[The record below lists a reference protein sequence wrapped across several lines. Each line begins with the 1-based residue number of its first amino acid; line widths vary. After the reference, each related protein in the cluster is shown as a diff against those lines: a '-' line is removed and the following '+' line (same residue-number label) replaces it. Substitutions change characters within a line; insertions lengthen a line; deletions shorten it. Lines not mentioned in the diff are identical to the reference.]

1 MSAAAKKV
9 WVCKCAIANTASV
22 KTQDLLKAM
31 RLFNRFT
38 LHTPESVEL
47 EFTLAGIGNRAYALL
62 IDYIFLGLILI
73 VFLVGALIFNSVLLE
88 TIANLVGS
96 TNGLEL
102 WSIAV
107 QGLIAFVI
115 YVGYFVFF
123 ETVWS
128 GQTPGKRYVKI
139 RVIRDDGRPVRLQQS
154 TLRALLRPF
163 DELFFIGVF
172 LIVFNQREKRL
183 GDLVAGT
190 LVIQEEQTVKA
201 AAFKVSTSAK
211 SLAKKLLTDAD
222 ISCLLPEDFAVIR
235 EYLQRRE
242 AMIPNARNELSK
254 QLATQVKQII
264 RLEKLPAKVDANVFL
279 EAVYEAYQQQVDK

>member
-1 MSAAAKKV
+1 
-9 WVCKCAIANTASV
+9 
-22 KTQDLLKAM
+22 M

-62 IDYIFLGLILI
+62 IDYIIFGLILI
-73 VFLVGALIFNSVLLE
+73 LFLIGVLIFNSFFLEAIAKLL
-88 TIANLVGS
+88 GS

-102 WSIAV
+102 WLIAV
-107 QGLIAFVI
+107 QALIGFFI

-123 ETVWS
+123 ETAWS

-163 DELFFIGVF
+163 DDLFFIGVF

-183 GDLVAGT
+183 GDLVGGT
-190 LVIQEEQTVKA
+190 LVIQEEQPVKSA
-201 AAFKVSTSAK
+201 ALKVSTPAR
-211 SLAKKLLTDAD
+211 SLAKKLLIEAD
-222 ISCLLPEDFAVIR
+222 ISSLLPEDFAVIR

-254 QLATQVKQII
+254 QLASQVKQII
-264 RLEKLPAKVDANVFL
+264 SLEKLPTKVDANVFL
-279 EAVYEAYQQQVDK
+279 EAVYHAYQQQIDN

>member
-1 MSAAAKKV
+1 MP
-9 WVCKCAIANTASV
+9 
-22 KTQDLLKAM
+22 
-31 RLFNRFT
+31 LFNRFT

-62 IDYIFLGLILI
+62 IDYICLGLILI

-88 TIANLVGS
+88 TIANLTGN

-102 WSIAV
+102 WSIAI
-107 QGLIAFVI
+107 QGLIAFFI

-123 ETVWS
+123 ETLWS

-163 DELFFIGVF
+163 DDSLFIGVF
-172 LIVFNQREKRL
+172 AIVFNQREKRL

-190 LVIQEEQTVKA
+190 LVIQEEQPVQATQLT
-201 AAFKVSTSAK
+201 VSTSAR
-211 SLAKKLLTDAD
+211 SLVQKILTDAD
-222 ISCLLPEDFAVIR
+222 ISLLLPEDFAVIR
-235 EYLQRRE
+235 EYLQRR
-242 AMIPNARNELSK
+242 AGMTPNARNELSK
-254 QLATQVKQII
+254 QLASQVKQII
-264 RLEKLPAKVDANVFL
+264 ALEKLPAKVDANIFL
-279 EAVYEAYQQQVDK
+279 EAVYQAYQQQDS

>member
-1 MSAAAKKV
+1 
-9 WVCKCAIANTASV
+9 
-22 KTQDLLKAM
+22 M

-62 IDYIFLGLILI
+62 IDYIIFGLIII

-88 TIANLVGS
+88 TITKLVGS
-96 TNGLEL
+96 TNRLEL
-102 WSIAV
+102 WLIAV
-107 QGLIAFVI
+107 QALIGFFI

-163 DELFFIGVF
+163 DDLFFIGVF

-183 GDLVAGT
+183 GDLVGGT

-201 AAFKVSTSAK
+201 AALKVSKSAK
-211 SLAKKLLTDAD
+211 SLAKKLLTDTD
-222 ISCLLPEDFAVIR
+222 ISRLLPEDFAVIR

-242 AMIPNARNELSK
+242 GMIPNARNDVSK

-264 RLEKLPAKVDANVFL
+264 GLEKLPAKVDANVFL